1 MDVTVEEMEKRVARW
16 GKVKPYEQTFI
27 ESRLP
32 GFEKRLYKI
41 INRGVLEN
49 KGVQP
54 AIPGSHRFGVTL
66 IEVPVGQ
73 GANLHSH
80 KTEEVFFPLN
90 GKMLIIWGPEGEHQ
104 LMLNQWDCIS
114 VPVGVMRGFR
124 NPNDHDLVVYSVVGG
139 RDKEVGRIGWHPD
152 VVKPAKQL
160 ALPTMTRASSRRLRR
175 SSADGSAFGPQ
186 RVGGINL
193 R

>member
-1 MDVTVEEMEKRVARW
+1 MDITVEEMEKRVARW

-90 GKMLIIWGPEGEHQ
+90 GKMLIIWGPKGEHQ

-114 VPVGVMRGFR
+114 VPVGVMRVFR

-139 RDKEVGRIGWHPD
+139 RDEEVGRIEWHPD
-152 VVKPAKQL
+152 VVKAGEATGLAYDDKGFIQETAAK
-160 ALPTMTRASSRRLRR
+160 
-175 SSADGSAFGPQ
+175 
-186 RVGGINL
+186 
-193 R
+193 

>member
-1 MDVTVEEMEKRVARW
+1 MAQDWSVEELEGKRVARW
-16 GKVKPYEQTFI
+16 GKVAPYGETFI

-32 GFEKRLYKI
+32 GFEKRLYKL

-54 AIPGSHRFGVTL
+54 AIEGSHRFGVTL

-90 GKMLIIWGPEGEHQ
+90 GRMELIWGDHGEHS
-104 LMLNQWDCIS
+104 LMLNQWDCVSMPI
-114 VPVGVMRGFR
+114 GVMRGFR

-139 RDKEVGRIGWHPD
+139 TDEEVGRIQWHPD
-152 VVKPAKQL
+152 VLKAAEETGLEYDETGYLAK
-160 ALPTMTRASSRRLRR
+160 
-175 SSADGSAFGPQ
+175 
-186 RVGGINL
+186 N
-193 R
+193 

>member
-16 GKVKPYEQTFI
+16 GHVKPYEQTFI

-49 KGVQP
+49 KGVEP

-73 GANLHSH
+73 GANLHSR

-90 GKMLIIWGPEGEHQ
+90 GKMLIIWGDTGEHQ
-104 LMLNQWDCIS
+104 LLLNQWDCIS

-139 RDKEVGRIGWHPD
+139 RDEEVGRIEWHPE
-152 VVKPAKQL
+152 VVKVGEATGLTYDEKGFIEE
-160 ALPTMTRASSRRLRR
+160 
-175 SSADGSAFGPQ
+175 SAAT
-186 RVGGINL
+186 
-193 R
+193 

>member
-1 MDVTVEEMEKRVARW
+1 MDVSVEEMEKRVARW

-49 KGVQP
+49 KGVEP
-54 AIPGSHRFGVTL
+54 AIADSHRFGVTL

-73 GANLHSH
+73 GANLHAH

-90 GKMLIIWGPEGEHQ
+90 GKMLIVWGEKSEHQ

-124 NPNDHDLVVYSVVGG
+124 NPNVHDLVIYSVVGG
-139 RDKEVGRIGWHPD
+139 RDEEVGRIEWHPD
-152 VVKPAKQL
+152 VIKAGESTGL
-160 ALPTMTRASSRRLRR
+160 AYDEKGYIEEKVAS
-175 SSADGSAFGPQ
+175 
-186 RVGGINL
+186 
-193 R
+193 

>member
-1 MDVTVEEMEKRVARW
+1 MDITPEQMEATRVARW
-16 GKVKPYEQTFI
+16 GKVEPYGVTFI

-32 GFEKRLYKI
+32 GFKKRLYKI

-54 AIPGSHRFGVTL
+54 AIQGAHRFGVTL

-90 GKMLIIWGPEGEHQ
+90 GKMIVVWGDKGEHEIE
-104 LMLNQWDCIS
+104 LNQWDCIS
-114 VPVGVMRGFR
+114 MPVGVMRGFR
-124 NPNDHDLVVYSVVGG
+124 NPNDHDLVIYSVVGG
-139 RDKEVGRIGWHPD
+139 RDEEVGRIEWHPD
-152 VVKPAKQL
+152 VLKAAEGTGL
-160 ALPTMTRASSRRLRR
+160 AYDETGFLKSEA
-175 SSADGSAFGPQ
+175 
-186 RVGGINL
+186 
-193 R
+193 

>member
-1 MDVTVEEMEKRVARW
+1 MVDYSPEDMERRIARW

-32 GFEKRLYKI
+32 GFEKRLYKY

-49 KGVQP
+49 KGVEP
-54 AIPGSHRFGVTL
+54 AIAGSHRFGVTL

-80 KTEEVFFPLN
+80 KTEEVLFPLN
-90 GKMLIIWGPEGEHQ
+90 GRMVVSWGEKGENEVT
-104 LMLNQWDCIS
+104 LNQWDCIS

-124 NPNDHDLVVYSVVGG
+124 NPNDHDLVIYSVVGG
-139 RDKEVGRIGWHPD
+139 RDEDVGRIEWHPD
-152 VVKPAKQL
+152 VIAAGEKTGLVYDK
-160 ALPTMTRASSRRLRR
+160 T
-175 SSADGSAFGPQ
+175 GYIEE
-186 RVGGINL
+186 RVP
-193 R
+193 

>member
-1 MDVTVEEMEKRVARW
+1 MDITPQQMEATRVARW
-16 GKVKPYEQTFI
+16 GKVEPYGETFI

-32 GFEKRLYKI
+32 GFTKRLYKI

-54 AIPGSHRFGVTL
+54 AIQGAHRFGVTL

-90 GKMLIIWGPEGEHQ
+90 GKMIVIWGDQGEHQ
-104 LMLNQWDCIS
+104 LELNQWDCIS
-114 VPVGVMRGFR
+114 MPTGVMRGFR
-124 NPNDHDLVVYSVVGG
+124 NPNDHALVIYSVVGG
-139 RDKEVGRIGWHPD
+139 TDEEVGRIEWHPD
-152 VVKPAKQL
+152 VLKAAEGTGLQYDETGYLKNEAQGADHQV
-160 ALPTMTRASSRRLRR
+160 AS
-175 SSADGSAFGPQ
+175 
-186 RVGGINL
+186 
-193 R
+193 